1 MPDPAETSTPG
12 AETDATRAESPRA
25 SAPETDAASGATYA
39 RAEAARAARELDPT
53 LIAVLAHRFEAIVRE
68 MTNTLFRTGRSSIIN
83 MARDFSCSI
92 ITADDE
98 LFAAAEGL
106 QVHVLGAGLQTRS
119 MRELHAD
126 LREGDAY
133 LHNDPILGN
142 THTADHTILV
152 PVFVDGEHLFTASA
166 KAHQADC
173 GNAEPSTYV
182 TFVDDVYAEGGLVF
196 PCVKVQR
203 DYEDVDDIIR
213 MCRRRIRVPDVW
225 YGDFLAAV
233 GSARIGERRVKEV
246 VARYGVD
253 TIKAFVREWLDYSE
267 RVIDRAI
274 RKLPA
279 RRLHASGKHDPIPG
293 LPDGVEVNVT
303 IDVKPDDG
311 RVTFDLRDN
320 LDCIPFGLNVSEACA
335 RGGCTIALLNCL
347 HDDVPR
353 NAGSFRRVDVLLRE
367 GSIAGGLVEPYSA
380 SLSTTNVLNR
390 IINAAQSAF
399 CQLGEG
405 EGLAEGAGAMGVGFA
420 VFSGT
425 YPTTGT
431 DTDTDGGAAGG
442 EGGEPYVSEFVIG
455 NNGGPASPY
464 CDGWITYAMPD
475 CSKTIYIDSVEMLE
489 RTYPL
494 QFRSL
499 RLLADS
505 GGAGR
510 RRGGPASEVI
520 YGPRATPM
528 RVFYMADYARHPAN
542 GVRGGL
548 PGTAASAHEIAPDGS
563 ERQVEA
569 IGDSL
574 LQPGEWIR
582 GVEAGGGGYGDPLQ
596 REPDAV
602 LTDVLERWVS
612 RAAARD
618 VYGVVL
624 DDDDAASERLAVD
637 SAATDAWRA
646 ELREQRA
653 AGGG

>member
-1 MPDPAETSTPG
+1 MPDP
-12 AETDATRAESPRA
+12 
-25 SAPETDAASGATYA
+25 
-39 RAEAARAARELDPT
+39 AARELDPT
-53 LIAVLAHRFEAIVRE
+53 LMAVLAHRFEAIVRE

-92 ITADDE
+92 ITAEDE

-119 MRELHAD
+119 MRELHPD

-182 TFVDDVYAEGGLVF
+182 TYVEDVYAEGGLVF
-196 PCVKVQR
+196 PCVKVQQ
-203 DYEDVDDIIR
+203 DYADIDDIIR

-233 GSARIGERRVKEV
+233 GSARIGERRVKQV
-246 VARYGVD
+246 VERYGVQ
-253 TIKAFVREWLDYSE
+253 TIKTFVKEWLDYSE
-267 RVIDRAI
+267 RVMDQAI

-279 RRLHASGKHDPIPG
+279 QRLHASGKHDPIPG
-293 LPDGVEVNVT
+293 LPEGVEVNVT
-303 IDVKPDDG
+303 VDVEPEQG
-311 RVTFDLRDN
+311 RVVFDLREN
-320 LDCIPFGLNVSEACA
+320 PDCIPFGLNVSEYCA

-347 HDDVPR
+347 QDDVPR
-353 NAGSFRRVDVLLRE
+353 NAGSFRRVEVLLRE

-380 SLSTTNVLNR
+380 SVSTTNVLNR

-405 EGLAEGAGAMGVGFA
+405 QGLAEGAGAMGVGFA

-425 YPTTGT
+425 YPGS
-431 DTDTDGGAAGG
+431 
-442 EGGEPYVSEFVIG
+442 GEPYVSEFVIG
-455 NNGGPASPY
+455 NNGGPASPH

-510 RRGGPASEVI
+510 LRGGPASEVI
-520 YGPRATPM
+520 YGPRSTPL
-528 RVFYMADYARHPAN
+528 RVFYMADYARHPAK

-548 PGTAASAHEIAPDGS
+548 PGTAASAHEIAADGS
-563 ERQVEA
+563 EKQVEA

-582 GVEAGGGGYGDPLQ
+582 GVEAGGGGYGDPLA
-596 REPDAV
+596 REPEAV
-602 LTDVLERWVS
+602 LTDVLERWVTPS
-612 RAAARD
+612 AARE

-624 DDDDAASERLAVD
+624 AGGAEQGGAAGPEGAPRFTLD
-637 SAATDAWRA
+637 LSATEALRA
-646 ELREQRA
+646 ELGKRREV
-653 AGGG
+653 GGRN

>member
-1 MPDPAETSTPG
+1 MPEPAP
-12 AETDATRAESPRA
+12 
-25 SAPETDAASGATYA
+25 
-39 RAEAARAARELDPT
+39 RELDPT
-53 LIAVLAHRFEAIVRE
+53 LMAVLAHRFEAIVRE

-92 ITADDE
+92 ITAEDE

-119 MRELHAD
+119 MRELHPD

-182 TFVDDVYAEGGLVF
+182 TYVEDVYAEGGLVF
-196 PCVKVQR
+196 PCVKVQQ
-203 DYEDVDDIIR
+203 DYEDIDDIIR

-233 GSARIGERRVKEV
+233 GSARIGERRVKQV
-246 VARYGVD
+246 VERYGVQ
-253 TIKAFVREWLDYSE
+253 TIKAFVKEWLDYSE
-267 RVIDRAI
+267 RVMDQAI

-279 RRLHASGKHDPIPG
+279 QRLHASGRHDPIPG
-293 LPDGVEVNVT
+293 LPEGVEVNVAV
-303 IDVKPDDG
+303 DVEPEQG
-311 RVTFDLRDN
+311 RVVFDLREN
-320 LDCIPFGLNVSEACA
+320 PDCIPFGLNVSEYCA

-347 HDDVPR
+347 EDDVPR
-353 NAGSFRRVDVLLRE
+353 NAGSFRRVEVLLRE

-380 SLSTTNVLNR
+380 SVSTTNVLNR

-405 EGLAEGAGAMGVGFA
+405 QGLAEGAGAMGVGFA

-425 YPTTGT
+425 YPTTSGGT
-431 DTDTDGGAAGG
+431 
-442 EGGEPYVSEFVIG
+442 GGEPYVSEFVIG
-455 NNGGPASPY
+455 NNGGPASPH

-510 RRGGPASEVI
+510 LRGGPASEVM
-520 YGPRATPM
+520 YGPRSTPM

-548 PGTAASAHEIAPDGS
+548 PGTAASAHEIAFDGS

-582 GVEAGGGGYGDPLQ
+582 GVEAGGGGYGDPLA
-596 REPDAV
+596 REPEAV
-602 LTDVLERWVS
+602 LNDVLERWVTP
-612 RAAARD
+612 RAARE
-618 VYGVVL
+618 VYGV
-624 DDDDAASERLAVD
+624 ALAEHGGQDGAVSSYTID
-637 SAATDAWRA
+637 PSATEALRA
-646 ELREQRA
+646 QLRERREA
-653 AGGG
+653 AGRG

>member
-1 MPDPAETSTPG
+1 MADPAETVPATD
-12 AETDATRAESPRA
+12 AETASRPTSPAGRQ
-25 SAPETDAASGATYA
+25 
-39 RAEAARAARELDPT
+39 LDPT
-53 LIAVLAHRFEAIVRE
+53 LVAVLAHRFEAIVRE

-92 ITADDE
+92 ITADDQ

-119 MRELHAD
+119 MRELHPD

-133 LHNDPILGN
+133 LHNDPMLGN

-152 PVFVDGEHLFTASA
+152 PVFVDGEHLFTTSA

-182 TFVDDVYAEGGLVF
+182 TYVEDVYAEGGLVF
-196 PCVKVQR
+196 PCVKVQH
-203 DYEDVDDIIR
+203 DYQDIEDIIR
-213 MCRRRIRVPDVW
+213 MCRRRIRVPEVW
-225 YGDFLAAV
+225 YGDYLAAL

-246 VARYGVD
+246 IARYGVE
-253 TIKAFVREWLDYSE
+253 TIKTFVGEWLDYSE
-267 RVIDRAI
+267 RVMDQAI

-279 RRLHASGKHDPIPG
+279 KRLHARSAHDPIPG
-293 LPDGVEVNVT
+293 LPGGVEVNVT
-303 IDVKPDDG
+303 IDVEPDEG
-311 RVTFDLRDN
+311 RVTFDLREN
-320 LDCIPFGLNVSEACA
+320 PDCIPFGLNVSEYCA
-335 RGGCTIALLNCL
+335 RGGCIIALLNCL
-347 HDDVPR
+347 EEDIPR
-353 NAGSFRRVDVLLRE
+353 NAGSFRRVEILLRE

-380 SLSTTNVLNR
+380 SVSTTNVLNR

-399 CQLGEG
+399 CQLGDG
-405 EGLAEGAGAMGVGFA
+405 AGLAEGAGAMGVGFA

-425 YPTTGT
+425 YPTTS
-431 DTDTDGGAAGG
+431 GGA
-442 EGGEPYVSEFVIG
+442 GGEPYVSEFVIG
-455 NNGGPASPY
+455 NNGGPASPH

-494 QFRSL
+494 RFRSL

-510 RRGGPASEVI
+510 LRGGPASEVV
-520 YGPRATPM
+520 YGPRSTPL
-528 RVFYMADYARHPAN
+528 RVFYMADFARNPAK

-548 PGTAASAHEIAPDGS
+548 PGTSASAHEIAADGS
-563 ERQVEA
+563 QTQVEA

-582 GVEAGGGGYGDPLQ
+582 GIEAGGGGYGDPLE
-596 REPDAV
+596 REPQAV
-602 LTDVLERWVS
+602 LSDVLEGWVTP
-612 RAAARD
+612 AAAHD
-618 VYGVVL
+618 CYGVVL
-624 DDDDAASERLAVD
+624 VAHGGDERGDFALD
-637 SAATDAWRA
+637 LAATDARRE
-646 ELREQRA
+646 ELRGLQGA
-653 AGGG
+653 

>member
-1 MPDPAETSTPG
+1 MA
-12 AETDATRAESPRA
+12 DADLP
-25 SAPETDAASGATYA
+25 
-39 RAEAARAARELDPT
+39 ARAAVPRPAERELDPT
-53 LIAVLAHRFEAIVRE
+53 LVAVLAHRFEAIVRE

-92 ITADDE
+92 ITAEDE

-119 MRELHAD
+119 MRELHPD

-133 LHNDPILGN
+133 LHNDPMLGN

-182 TFVDDVYAEGGLVF
+182 TYVEDVYAEGALVF
-196 PCVKVQR
+196 PCVKVQQ
-203 DYEDVDDIIR
+203 DYTDIDDVIR
-213 MCRRRIRVPDVW
+213 MCRRRIRVPEVW
-225 YGDFLAAV
+225 YGDYLAAI

-246 VARYGVD
+246 VERYGVQ
-253 TIKAFVREWLDYSE
+253 TIKAFVLEWLDYSE
-267 RVIDRAI
+267 RVMDQAI

-279 RRLHASGKHDPIPG
+279 KRLHASGKHDPIPG

-303 IDVKPDDG
+303 VDVKPDEG
-311 RVTFDLRDN
+311 RVLFDLREN
-320 LDCIPFGLNVSEACA
+320 PDCIPFGLNVSEYCA

-347 HDDVPR
+347 QEDVPR
-353 NAGSFRRVDVLLRE
+353 NAGSFRRVEVLLRE

-380 SLSTTNVLNR
+380 SVSTTNVLNR

-405 EGLAEGAGAMGVGFA
+405 QGLAEGAGAMGVGYA

-425 YPTTGT
+425 YPSSA
-431 DTDTDGGAAGG
+431 GAG
-442 EGGEPYVSEFVIG
+442 GGEPYVSEFVIG
-455 NNGGPASPY
+455 NNGGPGSPY

-489 RTYPL
+489 RSYPL

-510 RRGGPASEVI
+510 FRGGPASEVI

-528 RVFYMADYARHPAN
+528 RVFYMADYARNPAG
-542 GVRGGL
+542 GVLGGL
-548 PGTAASAHEIAPDGS
+548 PGTAASAHEVAADGS

-569 IGDSL
+569 IGDSTL
-574 LQPGEWIR
+574 APGEWIR
-582 GVEAGGGGYGDPLQ
+582 GVEAGGGGYGDPLL
-596 REPDAV
+596 RDPEAV
-602 LTDVLERWVS
+602 LGDVLERWVT
-612 RAAARD
+612 RAAASE

-624 DDDDAASERLAVD
+624 VEGSEPGAELALDA
-637 SAATDAWRA
+637 SATAARRA
-646 ELREQRA
+646 ELDELRTA
-653 AGGG
+653 ARGS

>member
-1 MPDPAETSTPG
+1 MPDPATSTPG
-12 AETDATRAESPRA
+12 TPPPGTQLGGP
-25 SAPETDAASGATYA
+25 P
-39 RAEAARAARELDPT
+39 RELDPT
-53 LIAVLAHRFEAIVRE
+53 LMAVLAHRFEAIVRE

-92 ITADDE
+92 ITADDQ

-119 MRELHAD
+119 MRELHPD
-126 LREGDAY
+126 LAEGDAY

-152 PVFVDGEHLFTASA
+152 PVFIDGEHLFTTSA

-182 TFVDDVYAEGGLVF
+182 TYVEDVYAEGGLVF
-196 PCVKVQR
+196 PAVKVQ
-203 DYEDVDDIIR
+203 EGFKDVEDIIR
-213 MCRRRIRVPDVW
+213 MCRKRIRVPDVW

-233 GSARIGERRVKEV
+233 GAARIGERRVKEV
-246 VARYGVD
+246 VARYGVE

-267 RVIDRAI
+267 RVMDQAI

-279 RRLHASGKHDPIPG
+279 ATLRASGKHDPIPG
-293 LPDGVEVNVT
+293 LPEGVEVNVT
-303 IDVKPDDG
+303 VDVKPDDG
-311 RVTFDLRDN
+311 RVVFDLRDN
-320 LDCIPFGLNVSEACA
+320 PDCIPFGLNVSEYCA

-347 HDDVPR
+347 EDDVPR
-353 NAGSFRRVDVLLRE
+353 NAGSFRRVEVLLRE

-380 SLSTTNVLNR
+380 SVSTTNVLNR

-405 EGLAEGAGAMGVGFA
+405 QGLAEGAGAMGVGYA

-425 YPTTGT
+425 YPPT
-431 DTDTDGGAAGG
+431 GGAEGAGSAATG
-442 EGGEPYVSEFVIG
+442 DPYVSEFVIG

-510 RRGGPASEVI
+510 HRGGPASEVI

-528 RVFYMADYARHPAN
+528 RVFYMADYARHPAK

-548 PGTAASAHEIAPDGS
+548 PGTAASAHEIATDGS
-563 ERQVEA
+563 ETQVEA

-574 LQPGEWIR
+574 LAPGEWIR
-582 GVEAGGGGYGDPLQ
+582 GVEAGGGGYGDPLE
-596 REPDAV
+596 REPAAV
-602 LTDVLERWVS
+602 LHDVLERWVTPG
-612 RAAARD
+612 AARD

-624 DDDDAASERLAVD
+624 SELPGAPGQLAVD
-637 SAATDAWRA
+637 EPATENRRV
-646 ELREQRA
+646 ELREQNEAR
-653 AGGG
+653 GQES

>member
-1 MPDPAETSTPG
+1 MPEPTP
-12 AETDATRAESPRA
+12 
-25 SAPETDAASGATYA
+25 
-39 RAEAARAARELDPT
+39 RELDPT
-53 LIAVLAHRFEAIVRE
+53 LMAVLAHRFEAIVRE

-92 ITADDE
+92 ITAEDE

-119 MRELHAD
+119 MRELHPD

-182 TFVDDVYAEGGLVF
+182 TYVEDVYAEGGLVF
-196 PCVKVQR
+196 PCVKVQQ
-203 DYEDVDDIIR
+203 DFQDIDDIIR

-233 GSARIGERRVKEV
+233 GSARIGERRVKQV
-246 VARYGVD
+246 VERYGVE

-267 RVIDRAI
+267 RVMDQAI

-279 RRLHASGKHDPIPG
+279 QRLHASGKHDPIPG
-293 LPDGVEVNVT
+293 LPEGVEVNVT
-303 IDVKPDDG
+303 VDVKPDEG
-311 RVTFDLRDN
+311 RVTFDLREN
-320 LDCIPFGLNVSEACA
+320 PDCIPFGLNVSEYCA

-347 HDDVPR
+347 AEDVPR
-353 NAGSFRRVDVLLRE
+353 NAGSFRRVEVLLRE

-380 SLSTTNVLNR
+380 SVSTTNVLNR

-425 YPTTGT
+425 YPGT
-431 DTDTDGGAAGG
+431 
-442 EGGEPYVSEFVIG
+442 GEPYVSEFVIG
-455 NNGGPASPY
+455 NNGGPASPH

-510 RRGGPASEVI
+510 LRGGPASEVI

-548 PGTAASAHEIAPDGS
+548 PGTAASAHEVAADGS

-582 GVEAGGGGYGDPLQ
+582 GVEAGGGGYGDPLA
-596 REPDAV
+596 RDPEAV
-602 LTDVLERWVS
+602 LGDVLERWVTPG
-612 RAAARD
+612 AARE

-624 DDDDAASERLAVD
+624 AEQGAGGAGVASYAID
-637 SAATDAWRA
+637 PSATEALRT
-646 ELREQRA
+646 ELRERRQA
-653 AGGG
+653 ARHD

>member
-1 MPDPAETSTPG
+1 MPEPTP
-12 AETDATRAESPRA
+12 
-25 SAPETDAASGATYA
+25 
-39 RAEAARAARELDPT
+39 RELDPT
-53 LIAVLAHRFEAIVRE
+53 LMAVLAHRFEAIVRE

-92 ITADDE
+92 ITAEDE

-119 MRELHAD
+119 MRELHPD
-126 LREGDAY
+126 LSEGDAY

-182 TFVDDVYAEGGLVF
+182 TYVEDVYAEGGLVF
-196 PCVKVQR
+196 PAVKVQQ
-203 DYEDVDDIIR
+203 DFKDVEDIIR
-213 MCRRRIRVPDVW
+213 MCRKRIRVPDVW

-233 GSARIGERRVKEV
+233 GAARIGERRVKEV

-253 TIKAFVREWLDYSE
+253 TIKTFVREWLDYSE
-267 RVIDRAI
+267 RVMDQAI

-279 RRLHASGKHDPIPG
+279 QRLHASGKHDPIPG
-293 LPDGVEVNVT
+293 LPEGVEVNVT
-303 IDVKPDDG
+303 VDVKPDEG
-311 RVTFDLRDN
+311 RVVFDLREN
-320 LDCIPFGLNVSEACA
+320 PDCIPFGLNVSEYCA

-347 HDDVPR
+347 EEDVPR
-353 NAGSFRRVDVLLRE
+353 NAGSFRRVEVLLRE

-380 SLSTTNVLNR
+380 SVSTTNVLNR

-425 YPTTGT
+425 YPGS
-431 DTDTDGGAAGG
+431 
-442 EGGEPYVSEFVIG
+442 GEPYVSEFVIG
-455 NNGGPASPY
+455 NNGGPASPH

-510 RRGGPASEVI
+510 LRGGPASEVI
-520 YGPRATPM
+520 YGPRSTPM
-528 RVFYMADYARHPAN
+528 RVFYMADYARHPAK

-548 PGTAASAHEIAPDGS
+548 PGTAASAHEIAADGS
-563 ERQVEA
+563 EQQVEA
-569 IGDSL
+569 IGDST

-596 REPDAV
+596 REPEAV
-602 LTDVLERWVS
+602 LSDVLERWVS
-612 RAAARD
+612 PRAARE
-618 VYGVVL
+618 VYGVALTEPSGDEGVGGSGGAAGFVL
-624 DDDDAASERLAVD
+624 DLP
-637 SAATDAWRA
+637 ATEALRA
-646 ELREQRA
+646 ELRTRRE
-653 AGGG
+653 AGGRG

>member
-1 MPDPAETSTPG
+1 MSDPDAREPAATP
-12 AETDATRAESPRA
+12 
-25 SAPETDAASGATYA
+25 
-39 RAEAARAARELDPT
+39 AARELDPT
-53 LIAVLAHRFEAIVRE
+53 LMAVLAHRFEAIVRE

-92 ITADDE
+92 ITADDQ

-119 MRELHAD
+119 MRELHPD

-152 PVFVDGEHLFTASA
+152 PVFVDGEHMFTASA

-182 TFVDDVYAEGGLVF
+182 TYVEDVYAEGGLVF
-196 PCVKVQR
+196 PAVKVQQ
-203 DYEDVDDIIR
+203 DFEDVEDIIR
-213 MCRRRIRVPDVW
+213 MCRKRIRVPDVW

-233 GSARIGERRVKEV
+233 GAARIGERRVKEV
-246 VARYGVD
+246 VTRYGKD
-253 TIKAFVREWLDYSE
+253 TIKTFVGEWLDYSE
-267 RVIDRAI
+267 RVMDQAI

-279 RRLHASGKHDPIPG
+279 ATLRASGKHDPIPG
-293 LPDGVEVNVT
+293 LPDGVEVNVGV
-303 IDVKPDDG
+303 DVKPDEG
-311 RVTFDLRDN
+311 KVVFDLREN
-320 LDCIPFGLNVSEACA
+320 PDCIPFGLNVSEYCA

-347 HDDVPR
+347 EDDVPR
-353 NAGSFRRVDVLLRE
+353 NAGSFRRVEVLLRE

-380 SLSTTNVLNR
+380 SVSTTNVLNR
-390 IINAAQSAF
+390 IINAAQGAF

-405 EGLAEGAGAMGVGFA
+405 QGLAEGAGAMGVGYA

-425 YPTTGT
+425 YPGS
-431 DTDTDGGAAGG
+431 
-442 EGGEPYVSEFVIG
+442 GEPYVSEFVIG
-455 NNGGPASPY
+455 NNGGPASPH

-489 RTYPL
+489 RIYPL

-510 RRGGPASEVI
+510 LRGGPASEVI

-528 RVFYMADYARHPAN
+528 RVFYMADYARHPAK

-548 PGTAASAHEIAPDGS
+548 PGAAASAHEVAADGS
-563 ERQVEA
+563 ETQVEA

-574 LQPGEWIR
+574 LHPGEWIR

-596 REPDAV
+596 RDPDAV
-602 LTDVLERWVS
+602 HKDVLERWVTPQ
-612 RAAARD
+612 AAAE

-624 DDDDAASERLAVD
+624 AEHSGPDEVEGAGPTGLVLDR
-637 SAATDAWRA
+637 AATESQRA
-646 ELREQRA
+646 RLREQRA
-653 AGGG
+653 AAGSS

>member
-1 MPDPAETSTPG
+1 MPDRVEPPTPEPTPRPAPIPTP
-12 AETDATRAESPRA
+12 
-25 SAPETDAASGATYA
+25 AP
-39 RAEAARAARELDPT
+39 AARELDPT
-53 LIAVLAHRFEAIVRE
+53 LMAVLAHRFEAIVRE

-92 ITADDE
+92 ITAEDE

-119 MRELHAD
+119 MRELHPD

-182 TFVDDVYAEGGLVF
+182 TYVEDVYAEGGLVF
-196 PCVKVQR
+196 PCVKVQQ
-203 DYEDVDDIIR
+203 DFQDVEDIIR
-213 MCRRRIRVPDVW
+213 MCRRRIRVPEVW

-233 GSARIGERRVKEV
+233 GSARIGERRVKQV
-246 VARYGVD
+246 VERYGVD
-253 TIKAFVREWLDYSE
+253 TIKTFVREWLDYSE
-267 RVIDRAI
+267 RVMDQAI

-279 RRLHASGKHDPIPG
+279 QRLRASGKHDPIPG
-293 LPDGVEVNVT
+293 LPEGVEVNV
-303 IDVKPDDG
+303 IVDVKPQRG
-311 RVTFDLRDN
+311 RVTFDLREN
-320 LDCIPFGLNVSEACA
+320 PDCIPFGLNVSEYCA

-347 HDDVPR
+347 AEDVPR
-353 NAGSFRRVDVLLRE
+353 NAGSFRRVEVLLRE

-380 SLSTTNVLNR
+380 SVSTTNVLNR

-425 YPTTGT
+425 YPATS
-431 DTDTDGGAAGG
+431 GGA
-442 EGGEPYVSEFVIG
+442 GGEPYVSEFVIG
-455 NNGGPASPY
+455 NNGGPASPH

-510 RRGGPASEVI
+510 LRGGPASEVI
-520 YGPRATPM
+520 YGPRSTPL
-528 RVFYMADYARHPAN
+528 RVFYMADYARHPAR

-548 PGTAASAHEIAPDGS
+548 PGTAASAHEIAADGS
-563 ERQVEA
+563 QKQVEA

-602 LTDVLERWVS
+602 LVDVLERWVTPT
-612 RAAARD
+612 AARE

-624 DDDDAASERLAVD
+624 EDDAAGASRLSLDLPATEALRAQLRQRREDERHEVEGPEVD
-637 SAATDAWRA
+637 EPTVDA
-646 ELREQRA
+646 REVDGREVE
-653 AGGG
+653 GCD

>member
-1 MPDPAETSTPG
+1 MPEPPTPVAVRTPAE
-12 AETDATRAESPRA
+12 
-25 SAPETDAASGATYA
+25 
-39 RAEAARAARELDPT
+39 RELDPT
-53 LIAVLAHRFEAIVRE
+53 LMAVLANRFEAIVRE

-92 ITADDE
+92 ITAEDE

-119 MRELHAD
+119 MRELHPD

-182 TFVDDVYAEGGLVF
+182 TYVEDVYAEGGLVF
-196 PCVKVQR
+196 PAVKVQH
-203 DYEDVDDIIR
+203 DFHDVEDIIR
-213 MCRRRIRVPDVW
+213 MCRKRIRVPDVW

-233 GSARIGERRVKEV
+233 GAARIGERRVKEV

-253 TIKAFVREWLDYSE
+253 TIKTFVREWLDYSE
-267 RVIDRAI
+267 RVMDQAI

-279 RRLHASGKHDPIPG
+279 QRLHARGRHDPIPG
-293 LPDGVEVNVT
+293 LPGGVEVNVT

-311 RVTFDLRDN
+311 RVVFDLREN
-320 LDCIPFGLNVSEACA
+320 PDCIPFGLNVSEACA

-347 HDDVPR
+347 ADDVPR
-353 NAGSFRRVDVLLRE
+353 NAGSFRRVEVLLRE

-380 SLSTTNVLNR
+380 SVSTTNVLNR

-405 EGLAEGAGAMGVGFA
+405 EGLAEGAGAMGVGYA

-425 YPTTGT
+425 YPPRS
-431 DTDTDGGAAGG
+431 G
-442 EGGEPYVSEFVIG
+442 EGGGEPYVSEFVIG
-455 NNGGPASPY
+455 NNGGPASPH

-494 QFRSL
+494 HFRSL

-510 RRGGPASEVI
+510 LRGGPASEVI

-528 RVFYMADYARHPAN
+528 RVFYMADFARNPAS

-548 PGTAASAHEIAPDGS
+548 PGTAASAHVIAADGT
-563 ERQVEA
+563 EQQVEA

-574 LQPGEWIR
+574 LAPGEWIR
-582 GVEAGGGGYGDPLQ
+582 GLEAGGGGYGDPLQ
-596 REPDAV
+596 REPQAV
-602 LTDVLERWVS
+602 LTDVLERWVT
-612 RAAARD
+612 REAARA

-624 DDDDAASERLAVD
+624 IESRDSGTEPSVDDDATADL
-637 SAATDAWRA
+637 RA
-646 ELREQRA
+646 ELRERRRA
-653 AGGG
+653 EGA

>member
-1 MPDPAETSTPG
+1 MPEPPTPVAVRTPAE
-12 AETDATRAESPRA
+12 
-25 SAPETDAASGATYA
+25 
-39 RAEAARAARELDPT
+39 RELDPT
-53 LIAVLAHRFEAIVRE
+53 LMAVLANRFEAIVRE

-92 ITADDE
+92 ITAEDE

-119 MRELHAD
+119 MRELHPD

-182 TFVDDVYAEGGLVF
+182 TYVEDVYAEGGLVF
-196 PCVKVQR
+196 PAVKVQH
-203 DYEDVDDIIR
+203 DFHDVEDIIR
-213 MCRRRIRVPDVW
+213 MCRKRIRVPDVW

-233 GSARIGERRVKEV
+233 GAARIGERRVKEV

-253 TIKAFVREWLDYSE
+253 TIKTFVREWLDYSE
-267 RVIDRAI
+267 RVMDQAI

-279 RRLHASGKHDPIPG
+279 KRLHARGRHDPIPG
-293 LPDGVEVNVT
+293 LPGGVEVNVT

-311 RVTFDLRDN
+311 RVVFDLREN
-320 LDCIPFGLNVSEACA
+320 PDCIPFGLNVSEACA

-347 HDDVPR
+347 ADDVPR
-353 NAGSFRRVDVLLRE
+353 NAGSFRRVEVLLRE

-380 SLSTTNVLNR
+380 SVSTTNVLNR

-405 EGLAEGAGAMGVGFA
+405 EGLAEGAGAMGVGYA

-425 YPTTGT
+425 YPPRS
-431 DTDTDGGAAGG
+431 G
-442 EGGEPYVSEFVIG
+442 EGGGEPYVSEFVIG
-455 NNGGPASPY
+455 NNGGPASPH

-494 QFRSL
+494 HFRSL

-510 RRGGPASEVI
+510 LRGGPASEVI

-528 RVFYMADYARHPAN
+528 RVFYMADFARNPAS

-548 PGTAASAHEIAPDGS
+548 PGTAASAHVIAADGT
-563 ERQVEA
+563 EQQVEA

-574 LQPGEWIR
+574 LAPGEWIR
-582 GVEAGGGGYGDPLQ
+582 GLEAGGGGYGDPLQ
-596 REPDAV
+596 REPQAV
-602 LTDVLERWVS
+602 LTDVLERWVT
-612 RAAARD
+612 REAARA

-624 DDDDAASERLAVD
+624 IESRDSGTEPSVDDDATADL
-637 SAATDAWRA
+637 RA
-646 ELREQRA
+646 ELRERRRA
-653 AGGG
+653 EGA

>member
-1 MPDPAETSTPG
+1 MPEP
-12 AETDATRAESPRA
+12 
-25 SAPETDAASGATYA
+25 
-39 RAEAARAARELDPT
+39 AARELDPT
-53 LIAVLAHRFEAIVRE
+53 LMAVLAHRFEAIVRE

-92 ITADDE
+92 ITAEDE
-98 LFAAAEGL
+98 LLAAAEGL

-119 MRELHAD
+119 MRELHPD

-152 PVFVDGEHLFTASA
+152 PVFVEGEHLFTASA

-182 TFVDDVYAEGGLVF
+182 TYVEDVYAEGGLVF
-196 PCVKVQR
+196 PCVKVQQ
-203 DYEDVDDIIR
+203 DYQDIDDIIR

-233 GSARIGERRVKEV
+233 GSARIGERRVKQV
-246 VARYGVD
+246 VERYGVQ
-253 TIKAFVREWLDYSE
+253 TIKAFVKEWLDYSE
-267 RVIDRAI
+267 RMMDQAI

-279 RRLHASGKHDPIPG
+279 QRLHASGRHDPIPG
-293 LPDGVEVNVT
+293 LPEGVEVNVT
-303 IDVKPDDG
+303 VDVEPEQG
-311 RVTFDLRDN
+311 RVVFDLREN
-320 LDCIPFGLNVSEACA
+320 PDCIPFGLNVSEYCA

-347 HDDVPR
+347 QDDVPR
-353 NAGSFRRVDVLLRE
+353 NAGSFRRVEVLLRE

-380 SLSTTNVLNR
+380 SVSTTNVLNR

-405 EGLAEGAGAMGVGFA
+405 QGLAEGAGAMGVGFA

-425 YPTTGT
+425 YPGS
-431 DTDTDGGAAGG
+431 
-442 EGGEPYVSEFVIG
+442 GEPYVSEFVIG
-455 NNGGPASPY
+455 NNGGPASPH

-510 RRGGPASEVI
+510 MRGGPASEVI
-520 YGPRATPM
+520 YGPRSTPM

-548 PGTAASAHEIAPDGS
+548 PGTAASAHEVAADGS

-582 GVEAGGGGYGDPLQ
+582 GVEAGGGGYGDPLA
-596 REPDAV
+596 REPEAV
-602 LTDVLERWVS
+602 LSDVLERWVTP
-612 RAAARD
+612 RAARE
-618 VYGVVL
+618 VYGV
-624 DDDDAASERLAVD
+624 ALAEHGGQDGAVSSYTID
-637 SAATDAWRA
+637 PSATEALRR
-646 ELREQRA
+646 ELRGRREA
-653 AGGG
+653 AGTG